1 MRKTTRRKAAP
12 AKKRPVKK
20 AAKPSTRR
28 TTRTAASKRTSA
40 KPVRKTKKTMRG
52 IGGKEWTPAEVKYL
66 RTAYKNTP
74 TNNIADKLNRT
85 LSSVRSKAVA
95 LSLKKAAPK
104 KAAAKKAAP
113 RKAASKRTTTRRK
126 TRW

>member
-1 MRKTTRRKAAP
+1 MKKTTRRKTTT

-20 AAKPSTRR
+20 AAKTASRR
-28 TTRTAASKRTSA
+28 TTRVAASKRTTA
-40 KPVRKTKKTMRG
+40 KPVRRKQVTRG
-52 IGGKEWTPAEVKYL
+52 KGPKEWTAAEVKYL

-104 KAAAKKAAP
+104 RTVA
-113 RKAASKRTTTRRK
+113 KRTTTRRK

>member
-1 MRKTTRRKAAP
+1 VKKTTRRKTAS

-20 AAKPSTRR
+20 ATKTSTRR
-28 TTRTAASKRTSA
+28 TTRAAAPKRTTA
-40 KPVRKTKKTMRG
+40 KPVRKTKVKRG
-52 IGGKEWTPAEVKYL
+52 NGGKEWTPAEVKYL

-74 TNNIADKLNRT
+74 TNSIADKLNRT

-95 LSLKKAAPK
+95 LSLKKAAT
-104 KAAAKKAAP
+104 KKAAP
-113 RKAASKRTTTRRK
+113 RKAAPKKAAKRTTTRRK

>member
-1 MRKTTRRKAAP
+1 MKKTTRRKTTS
-12 AKKRPVKK
+12 AKKRPVRKT
-20 AAKPSTRR
+20 AKMSPRR
-28 TTRTAASKRTSA
+28 TTRKVASKRMST
-40 KPVRKTKKTMRG
+40 KPVRKTRAKRG
-52 IGGKEWTPAEVKYL
+52 NGGKEWTPAEVKYL

-95 LSLKKAAPK
+95 LSLKKAAIR
-104 KAAAKKAAP
+104 KAAP
-113 RKAASKRTTTRRK
+113 KKTASKRTTTRRK